1 MNLLQTLQ
9 PLYYFFIK
17 KKSSLL
23 QNDVPYPYQWHGLYS
38 SPIGKA
44 RPGRMT
50 IINNQQAPQLAQL
63 IDEPQQLA
71 QLATDV
77 LAAVF
82 TRSQPY
88 RTHLA
93 YNESALVQ
101 QPCL

>member
-1 MNLLQTLQ
+1 MTTAIL
-9 PLYYFFIK
+9 FFIE
-17 KKSSLL
+17 KKSRLL
-23 QNDVPYPYQWHGLYS
+23 LKDVPYLYHWQGLYS

-44 RPGRMT
+44 RPGRMA
-50 IINNQQAPQLAQL
+50 IINDQQAPQLAQL

-71 QLATDV
+71 QLATDG
-77 LAAVF
+77 LADVF